1 MGVELP
7 PFPSGELPEREML
20 EGYLQ
25 WYRVV
30 VVRKVEGLPRD
41 LALRPIEP
49 GILSALGIVKHLGWV
64 ERNWS
69 RRVILG
75 EDYPVPWND
84 ADPDAD
90 LRIED
95 DETVES
101 VVAWYR
107 SEWEAADAIWGARS
121 IDDTG
126 EHPREGTVSIRWI
139 LMHMIEETARHA
151 GHLDLITE
159 QLDGRT
165 GD

>member
-1 MGVELP
+1 MVELP
-7 PFPSGELPEREML
+7 PFPAGEESEREML
-20 EGYLQ
+20 EGYLD

-41 LALRPIEP
+41 LALRPMEP

-69 RRVILG
+69 RKVILG
-75 EDYPVPWND
+75 ESYPVPWND
-84 ADPDAD
+84 EDPDAD

-101 VVAWYR
+101 VIAFYR
-107 SEWEAADAIWGARS
+107 SEWEAADAIWSTRS
-121 IDDTG
+121 LDDTG
-126 EHPREGTVSIRWI
+126 ESRSQGTVSVRWI
-139 LMHMIEETARHA
+139 LLHMIEETARHA
-151 GHLDLITE
+151 GHLDLIAE
-159 QLDGRT
+159 SLDGRT